1 MALGFRKQRGGDMVK
16 FGFYWNVAEWEA
28 QIVPAEGGQLKGD
41 ASTRYVRL
49 PLLALLIVA
58 PLMGAA
64 YAMFLPFIGFAM
76 VLMYLLGRLRPTE
89 TVTNPPAADA
99 SGDASVASHVGGDA
113 KRSDHERKRAA

>member
-1 MALGFRKQRGGDMVK
+1 MTLGFEKRRGGETVK

-28 QIVPAEGGQLKGD
+28 QIVPAEGGELKGD
-41 ASTRYVRL
+41 EATKYVRL

-76 VLMYLLGRLRPTE
+76 LALFLMGRLKAPE
-89 TVTNPPAADA
+89 TRMDPPALDAAGHVTGGQPAKKAD
-99 SGDASVASHVGGDA
+99 VEH
-113 KRSDHERKRAA
+113 RRAA

>member
-1 MALGFRKQRGGDMVK
+1 MTLGFEKRRGGDAVK

-28 QIVPAEGGQLKGD
+28 QIVPAAGGTLNGD
-41 ASTRYVRL
+41 GATRYVRL

-76 VLMYLLGRLRPTE
+76 VAMFLTGRLKAPQTRMD
-89 TVTNPPAADA
+89 PPAADA
-99 SGDASVASHVGGDA
+99 AGPVVAPGME
-113 KRSDHERKRAA
+113 KRTEVEHKRAA